1 MLGLFH
7 FEKNICKG
15 AEDPDYKIK
24 KSLLCGKIKVAA
36 DRCQH
41 HKDYSA
47 IPITPISLTEETTTR
62 KLCSELQGCICA
74 DTLFKPKF

>member
-1 MLGLFH
+1 MLGLFN

-15 AEDPDYKIK
+15 AYYKIK

-41 HKDYSA
+41 HKGYTA
-47 IPITPISLTEETTTR
+47 VPTTPISLTKETTTR
-62 KLCSELQGCICA
+62 KLCSQLQGLRMC
-74 DTLFKPKF
+74 